1 MKNAKKILT
10 SNILWITLFLLLA
23 VISILIIF
31 IMLSGK
37 LTGKTAEI
45 YTDNKL
51 IRTVSLDKDD
61 EFIVENGDNY
71 NIVRIRNGKIS
82 VVEADCKNQICVKQ
96 GEIDN
101 SLLPIVCVPNGLVI
115 KVKNGDKT
123 NDIDAEI

>member
-1 MKNAKKILT
+1 MKNTKKILT

-23 VISILIIF
+23 VISILVIF
-31 IMLSGK
+31 IMSSGK
-37 LTGKTAEI
+37 QTGKTAEI

-96 GEIDN
+96 GEIDS

-123 NDIDAEI
+123 IDIDAEI

>member
-1 MKNAKKILT
+1 MKNTKKILT

>member
-1 MKNAKKILT
+1 MKNTKKFLT

-23 VISILIIF
+23 VISILVIF
-31 IMLSGK
+31 IMCSGK

-123 NDIDAEI
+123 IDIDAEI

>member
-1 MKNAKKILT
+1 
-10 SNILWITLFLLLA
+10 
-23 VISILIIF
+23 
-31 IMLSGK
+31 MLSGK